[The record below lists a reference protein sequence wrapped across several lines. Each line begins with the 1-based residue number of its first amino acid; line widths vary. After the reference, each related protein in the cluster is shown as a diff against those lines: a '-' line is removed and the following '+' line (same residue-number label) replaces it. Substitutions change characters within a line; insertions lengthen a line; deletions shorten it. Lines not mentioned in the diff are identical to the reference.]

1 MLAKDIVSTEEM
13 KALLSGDET
22 EDRVNDVSPGFVL
35 EKTSTDRQINELVM
49 IVRTLQ
55 SQVDV
60 LTSRVRVLEHLL
72 QDQDAIAE
80 AAAASEMRRNK
91 LLALSDQES
100 PTANTA
106 AEPKPLPLTPRS
118 ELHGKKKKGF
128 FNRGS
133 D

>member
-1 MLAKDIVSTEEM
+1 MMAKDIVSTEEM

-22 EDRVNDVSPGFVL
+22 EDTVNDVSPGFVL
-35 EKTSTDRQINELVM
+35 EKTSADRQINELVM

-72 QDQDAIAE
+72 NDQDAIAE

-91 LLALSDQES
+91 LLALTDQEA
-100 PTANTA
+100 PGARPRT
-106 AEPKPLPLTPRS
+106 EPKPLPLMPRS